1 MTTPQEK
8 KEASQKKDQDFDRII
23 QKYNQTLGE
32 FYKGN
37 PEPYYGLY
45 SNQEDISLL
54 GAFGGVSVGQE
65 EVKKHA
71 ATRAAF
77 FQGGHNLT
85 VDYKVKSCEGDFGY
99 AVGIERFEAMVE
111 GKETRVALRA
121 TTVFRREDGIWKIVH
136 RQGDPLV
143 YLITPAIYRSL
154 AKHNEEM
161 GGKL

>member
-1 MTTPQEK
+1 MTTAREK
-8 KEASQKKDQDFDRII
+8 KEALQKKGQDFDGII
-23 QKYNQTLGE
+23 QENNQALAE

-37 PEPYYGLY
+37 PEPFYRLY
-45 SNQEDISLL
+45 SDRGDISLL
-54 GAFGGVSVGQE
+54 GAFGALSVGQD

-71 ATRAAF
+71 GTRAAY

-85 VDYKVKSCEGDFGY
+85 VDYKVKLCEGDFGY
-99 AVGIERFEAMVE
+99 AVGIERFQAKVE

-121 TTVFRREDGIWKIVH
+121 TTVFRRENGTWKIVH

-143 YLITPAIYRSL
+143 YLITPSVYRSL

-161 GGKL
+161 GG

>member
-1 MTTPQEK
+1 MALTKEK
-8 KEASQKKDQDFDRII
+8 KEALQKKGQDFDGII
-23 QKYNQTLGE
+23 QENNKGLEE

-37 PEPYYGLY
+37 PQPFYRLY
-45 SNQEDISLL
+45 SDRENISLL
-54 GAFGGVSVGQE
+54 GAFGGLSVGQE

-71 ATRAAF
+71 GTRAAY

-85 VDYKVKSCEGDFGY
+85 VDYKVKFYEGDFGY
-99 AVGIERFEAMVE
+99 AVGIERFEAKVE

-121 TTVFRREDGIWKIVH
+121 TTVFRREDGTWKIVH

-143 YLITPAIYRSL
+143 YLITPSVYRSL

-161 GGKL
+161 GG

>member
-1 MTTPQEK
+1 MTLTQQK
-8 KEASQKKDQDFDRII
+8 KEAVQKQGQDFDQII
-23 QKYNQTLGE
+23 QEYNRALEE

-37 PEPYYGLY
+37 PEPYKRLY
-45 SNQEDISLL
+45 SDREDISLL

-65 EVKKHA
+65 EVMKHA
-71 ATRAAF
+71 TTRAAF

-85 VDYKVKSCEGDFGY
+85 IDYKVKFCEGDFGY
-99 AVGIERFEAMVE
+99 AVGIERFEAKVG

-121 TTVFRREDGIWKIVH
+121 TTVFRREDRTWKVVH

-143 YLITPAIYRSL
+143 YMIKPSLYRSL

-161 GGKL
+161 GG